1 MNKESIAIALNIL
14 QFNNEQ
20 QISHYYKS
28 QYNKTRENKV
38 ILLMITDNEKQHY
51 LAVKELNALLKKK
64 TEHSGDYC
72 LDCLKLFRNNK
83 IFKNYKNH
91 TALNKLVDTIFS
103 LFSTQNQH

>member
-1 MNKESIAIALNIL
+1 MNNESIAIALNIL

-51 LAVKELNALLKKK
+51 LAVKEFFIRVFLRVALLKK
-64 TEHSGDYC
+64 
-72 LDCLKLFRNNK
+72 R
-83 IFKNYKNH
+83 
-91 TALNKLVDTIFS
+91 LNIVETIV
-103 LFSTQNQH
+103 